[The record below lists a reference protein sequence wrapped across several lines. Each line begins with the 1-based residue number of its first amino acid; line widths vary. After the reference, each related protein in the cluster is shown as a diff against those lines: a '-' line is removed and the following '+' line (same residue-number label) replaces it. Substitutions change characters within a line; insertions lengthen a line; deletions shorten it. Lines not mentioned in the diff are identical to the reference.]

1 MTRLKTIIRAGLA
14 ALAFAFAAPVLVAAP
29 TAAIAADQTD
39 IATGGFTNQEY
50 KITGTWRI
58 YEEDGK
64 TFIALSD
71 DFRTRRGP
79 DLKIFLSPLAA
90 DDVTGRNATDGSVL
104 VTKLKKSRG
113 AQTFEIPAG
122 TDLSAYQSVVIHCER
137 FSKLWGA
144 GPLSTDA

>member
-1 MTRLKTIIRAGLA
+1 MTRLKNLIRAGFA

-29 TAAIAADQTD
+29 SSAYAAQDAELAS
-39 IATGGFTNQEY
+39 GGFTNQEY
-50 KITGTWRI
+50 KISGNWRI

-79 DLKIFLSPLAA
+79 DLKIFLSPLAPDA
-90 DDVTGRNATDGSVL
+90 VTGKNATEGSLL
-104 VTKLKKSRG
+104 VAELDKSRG
-113 AQTFEIPAG
+113 AQTYEIPTG

-144 GPLSTDA
+144 GPLTISD